1 MNEIKS
7 RSEANGNKIKYVDCT
22 KVEHEVE
29 TQEITSQK
37 NVIEGLKSSFP
48 GLRFYRLPVCNS
60 GSPNDLDYDLLTGA
74 LQGKSLLQ
82 NRYLIRIQ
90 VPKWILEISMK
101 TEKIPVGFL

>member
-37 NVIEGLKSSFP
+37 NVIEGP
-48 GLRFYRLPVCNS
+48 RLLMNEED
-60 GSPNDLDYDLLTGA
+60 NY
-74 LQGKSLLQ
+74 
-82 NRYLIRIQ
+82 
-90 VPKWILEISMK
+90 
-101 TEKIPVGFL
+101 